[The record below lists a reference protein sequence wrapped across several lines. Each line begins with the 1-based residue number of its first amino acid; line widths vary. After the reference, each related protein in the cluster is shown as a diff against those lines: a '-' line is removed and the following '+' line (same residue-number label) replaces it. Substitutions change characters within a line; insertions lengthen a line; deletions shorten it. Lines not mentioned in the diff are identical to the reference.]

1 MSKETIDSIR
11 QAEEQ
16 AGILCRVAEEKAGE
30 MRAKVEA
37 EGSAHCEE
45 VRRETEAEYAEK
57 LRQIRERAEAL
68 QEKRRLEA
76 EKEADALTAAAAARM
91 EEAVKLIVWGI
102 VEKCQ

>member
-16 AGILCRVAEEKAGE
+16 AGILCRVAEEKAAE

-37 EGSAHCEE
+37 EGRAHCDE
-45 VRRETEAEYAEK
+45 VRRATEAEYAAQ
-57 LRQIRERAEAL
+57 LQQIRDRAEAL
-68 QEKRRLEA
+68 LEKRRGEA
-76 EKEADALTAAAAARM
+76 ERDADALTAAAAEHM

>member
-1 MSKETIDSIR
+1 MSKETIDAIR

-16 AGILCRVAEEKAGE
+16 AGVVCRVAEEKAGE

-37 EGSAHCEE
+37 EGKAHCEE
-45 VRRETEAEYAEK
+45 VRRATEAEYAEK

-68 QEKRRLEA
+68 QEKRRAEA
-76 EKEADALTAAAAARM
+76 EKEAAALTASAAEHM

>member
-1 MSKETIDSIR
+1 MSKQTIDAIR

-37 EGSAHCEE
+37 EGRAHCEE

-57 LRQIRERAEAL
+57 LQQINERAEAL
-68 QEKRRLEA
+68 LEKRRGEA
-76 EKEADALTAAAAARM
+76 EKEADALTAAAAEHM
-91 EEAVKLIVWGI
+91 DEAVKMIVWGI